1 MSEEKRYAL
10 LIDSNSDKGKKT
22 HLGEIGSRLQNRY
35 PDFDVRNYG
44 YSKLTTF

>member
-1 MSEEKRYAL
+1 MKKKDMHCI
-10 LIDSNSDKGKKT
+10 IDANSDKGKKT